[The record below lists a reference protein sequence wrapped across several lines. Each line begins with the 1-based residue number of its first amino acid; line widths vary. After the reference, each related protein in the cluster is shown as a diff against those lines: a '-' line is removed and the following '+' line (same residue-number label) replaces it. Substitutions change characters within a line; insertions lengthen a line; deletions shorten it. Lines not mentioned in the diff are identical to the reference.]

1 MAACGGILA
10 ITQESILVLGLFG
23 FVDLMQALLISRSIT
38 NKRSIFNTL
47 SGCKIFAC
55 LLAISL
61 ASPTTLAGH
70 SE

>member
-23 FVDLMQALLISRSIT
+23 FVDLMQALLISLSIT

-47 SGCKIFAC
+47 SG
-55 LLAISL
+55 
-61 ASPTTLAGH
+61 
-70 SE
+70 